1 MYKFDS
7 IFAYSQNN
15 STQFN
20 DLYFLI
26 NFISRMNDNRSGEK
40 MASI

>member
-1 MYKFDS
+1 MYKFDR
-7 IFAYSQNN
+7 IFAYSQN
-15 STQFN
+15 SAQFN
-20 DLYFLI
+20 DFYFLI